1 MEQNFERTVKFTNDG
16 RKVAVL
22 DKLNSDGWI
31 VQEIFVA
38 GDGSE
43 ILSGKNFIEKSLHDA
58 LPVSWK
64 ESKLKELEK
73 RYEREKDEW
82 ERRIKKQDEEV
93 RRKYAELYAI
103 TKALQEMA
111 SHLKKPESRLEFVR
125 FLDFL
130 SGGIKWVVINEYNV
144 PQIAEFSEHELCC
157 WWNGRC
163 DGLKLVTLFGRSDG
177 SLNYRINTYMDGSGS
192 GKDVYPF
199 ASYEEAFDKFKE
211 LVLSKDVNEKVIETA
226 KKYSIVLDRE
236 KVSQYYAKQESYLT
250 KEIGKSK
257 ENMDNMTA
265 RLEALKREKDD
276 AENI

>member
-1 MEQNFERTVKFTNDG
+1 LG
-16 RKVAVL
+16 R
-22 DKLNSDGWI
+22 LNSDDWI

-38 GDGSE
+38 ADGSE
-43 ILSGKNFIEKSLHDA
+43 IPSGKNFIEKSLHDA
-58 LPVSWK
+58 PLASWK

-73 RYEREKDEW
+73 RFECEKDEW
-82 ERRIKKQDEEV
+82 ECRIEKQDREL

-103 TKALQEMA
+103 TGTLQEMA

-130 SGGIKWVVINEYNV
+130 SGRIKWVVINDYDV
-144 PQIAEFSEHELCC
+144 PKIAEFSEHELCC

-163 DGLKLVTLFGRSDG
+163 DGLKLVTLFGRSNG

-192 GKDVYPF
+192 SKEVYPF
-199 ASYEEAFDKFKE
+199 ISYEEAFGKFEE
-211 LVLSKDVNEKVIETA
+211 LVLSKEVNEKVIETA

-257 ENMDNMTA
+257 ENMDKMTA
-265 RLEALKREKDD
+265 RLKNLEKEKAD
-276 AENI
+276 AENV